1 MKTSK
6 QVLIILITIAVT
18 IFAVLVILNLGLGEK
33 KIEKRIETLYTVEDP
48 QFLRTMGVMLGPP
61 VIPGNAGL
69 TLLNGDQIFPAMLKA
84 IKEARKTISFESAM
98 DEATG
103 ASTVK
108 VAGIDRARTQ
118 FRVEYNPSHPA
129 ADAKG
134 YVKLP
139 NVDVMMEV
147 TDMREA
153 NRSYEANLQVI
164 KQARE
169 MISMT
174 IDLLR
179 SNS

>member
-1 MKTSK
+1 MFDPLQATLKIGASGLEAQSRRLRVLSENLANANSTGKTPG
-6 QVLIILITIAVT
+6 A
-18 IFAVLVILNLGLGEK
+18 
-33 KIEKRIETLYTVEDP
+33 DP
-48 QFLRTMGVMLGPP
+48 Y
-61 VIPGNAGL
+61 
-69 TLLNGDQIFPAMLKA
+69 
-84 IKEARKTISFESAM
+84 ARKTISFESQV
-98 DEATG
+98 DEALGT
-103 ASTVK
+103 SFVK
-108 VAGIDRARTQ
+108 VAGIDRHRSP
-118 FRVEYNPSHPA
+118 FRIEHNPGHPA

-134 YVKLP
+134 FVKMP
-139 NVDVMMEV
+139 NVDIMVEV